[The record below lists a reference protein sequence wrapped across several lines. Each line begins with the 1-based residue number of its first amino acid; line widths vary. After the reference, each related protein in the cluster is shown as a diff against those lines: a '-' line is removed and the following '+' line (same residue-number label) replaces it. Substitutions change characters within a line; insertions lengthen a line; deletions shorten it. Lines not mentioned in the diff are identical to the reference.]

1 MIRLHVPTPL
11 APDAAVAPTL
21 DQSRYLTQVM
31 RLKLGDSLLV
41 FNGIDGEWRCVITEV
56 LKKGVVLRA
65 EEQVRPQ
72 AMGPDVQLLIA
83 VVKKSALEFAVEKAT
98 ELGARRVGLVVTHRT
113 QVQHVRMDRLDAIAI
128 EAAEQ
133 TGRLDVPMIDEPVKL
148 GDLLDGWEAGRR
160 LMFCDET
167 GGAPAWKTLR
177 EPSPSRGEGWVG
189 VDAPPSPK
197 RAREAA
203 DAVGQRHPSPSL
215 DHPASTP
222 IPDGRR
228 PASGD
233 PSSTPLE
240 GEGRRWAILI
250 GPEGGFS
257 PEERER
263 LRALPFTTAV
273 SLGPRILR
281 ADTAAVAALTLWQ
294 AAVGDWER

>member
-1 MIRLHVPTPL
+1 MVRLFVQSAL
-11 APDAAVAPTL
+11 SADAAVLPTL

-41 FNGIDGEWRCVITEV
+41 FNGRDGEWRCVITEI
-56 LKKGVVLRA
+56 LKKGVVLRT

-72 AMGPDVQLLIA
+72 AIGPDVQLLIS

-98 ELGARRVGLVVTHRT
+98 ELGVRRVGLVVTHRT
-113 QVQHVRMDRLDAIAI
+113 QVQHVRMDRLDAIAV

-133 TGRLDVPMIDEPVKL
+133 TGRLDVPMIDEPAKL

-167 GGAPAWKTLR
+167 GGAPAW
-177 EPSPSRGEGWVG
+177 
-189 VDAPPSPK
+189 
-197 RAREAA
+197 EALMGA
-203 DAVGQRHPSPSL
+203 GAGPW
-215 DHPASTP
+215 T
-222 IPDGRR
+222 
-228 PASGD
+228 
-233 PSSTPLE
+233 
-240 GEGRRWAILI
+240 ILI

>member
-11 APDAAVAPTL
+11 SADTAVLPTL

-31 RLKLGDSLLV
+31 RLKLGDSLLA
-41 FNGIDGEWRCVITEV
+41 FNGRDGEWRCVITEI

-65 EEQVRPQ
+65 EELVRPQ
-72 AMGPDVQLLIA
+72 ATGPDVQLLIA

-98 ELGARRVGLVVTHRT
+98 ELGARRVGLVVTQRT

-148 GDLLDGWEAGRR
+148 GELLDSWEAGRG

-167 GGAPAWKTLR
+167 GG
-177 EPSPSRGEGWVG
+177 EPVAG
-189 VDAPPSPK
+189 ALT
-197 RAREAA
+197 AA
-203 DAVGQRHPSPSL
+203 GAGP
-215 DHPASTP
+215 
-222 IPDGRR
+222 
-228 PASGD
+228 
-233 PSSTPLE
+233 
-240 GEGRRWAILI
+240 WAILI

-294 AAVGDWER
+294 AAIGDWAR

>member
-11 APDAAVAPTL
+11 VPDAAVLPTL

-31 RLKLGDSLLV
+31 RLKVGDSLLV
-41 FNGIDGEWRCVITEV
+41 FNGRDGEWRCVIAEV
-56 LKKGVVLRA
+56 LKKGVVLRT

-72 AMGPDVQLLIA
+72 SMGPDVDLLIA

-98 ELGARRVGLVVTHRT
+98 ELGARRVKLVVTQRT

-133 TGRLDVPMIDEPVKL
+133 TGRLDVPTIDAPVKL
-148 GDLLDGWEAGRR
+148 ADLLDGWEAGRR

-167 GGAPAWKTLR
+167 GGAPVTGALSPPPGGEGDHPKDGGGVSGRAHSTDPSTASR
-177 EPSPSRGEGWVG
+177 SPSPVGRG
-189 VDAPPSPK
+189 DAGP
-197 RAREAA
+197 
-203 DAVGQRHPSPSL
+203 
-215 DHPASTP
+215 
-222 IPDGRR
+222 
-228 PASGD
+228 
-233 PSSTPLE
+233 
-240 GEGRRWAILI
+240 WAILI

-257 PEERER
+257 PGERDR

-281 ADTAAVAALTLWQ
+281 ADTAAVAALALWQ
-294 AAVGDWER
+294 AAVGDWERQDRHAPLSGRGFPPI

>member
-1 MIRLHVPTPL
+1 MADRRDLGYGWPMIRLHVPQSL
-11 APDAAVAPTL
+11 APEAAVLPTL

-41 FNGIDGEWRCVITEV
+41 FNGRDGEWRCVIAEI
-56 LKKGVVLRA
+56 LKKGVVLRTG
-65 EEQVRPQ
+65 EQVRAQ
-72 AMGPDVQLLIA
+72 AMGPDVDLLIA

-98 ELGARRVGLVVTHRT
+98 ELGARRVGLVVTQRT

-148 GDLLDGWEAGRR
+148 ADLLDGFEVGRR

-167 GGAPAWKTLR
+167 GG
-177 EPSPSRGEGWVG
+177 EPVM
-189 VDAPPSPK
+189 A
-197 RAREAA
+197 ALA
-203 DAVGQRHPSPSL
+203 DAGTGPWS
-215 DHPASTP
+215 
-222 IPDGRR
+222 
-228 PASGD
+228 
-233 PSSTPLE
+233 
-240 GEGRRWAILI
+240 ILI

-294 AAVGDWER
+294 AALGDWER